1 LWRWWDR
8 WVIFIEGWVC
18 AKQWWKR
25 LQCNLKHRV
34 PGVVC
39 VHKTPSWKTRC
50 IVQYRKWHKAPLVSQ
65 RFILFI
71 GSFSPERSIILILMI
86 ADQLLECVDLIWCT
100 AGSWLTAP
108 WYACVHQLGSI
119 ISWFIWLP
127 GIYTHN
133 HLSLSLDRDC
143 NRHDSTAAGGGVP
156 PWRLHNVP
164 PMVGKKDG
172 IQLLYIHKHLR
183 LAFYERLVIHFM
195 AWHGMAWHWT
205 TTTTTIRDSSGAK
218 THGRTVR
225 VWFCYGR

>member
-1 LWRWWDR
+1 MTSASASAEFLSVCMCLCLPYMYLDR
-8 WVIFIEGWVC
+8 WMIGRCRSLNFCLVRFG
-18 AKQWWKR
+18 APP
-25 LQCNLKHRV
+25 NL
-34 PGVVC
+34 
-39 VHKTPSWKTRC
+39 
-50 IVQYRKWHKAPLVSQ
+50 IVQYRKWQKAPLVSQ